1 MMVSRDGRMVGPVGE
16 SRGPGQKMP
25 HGAGGVERKL
35 EGEEGG
41 LGDRDGE
48 Q

>member
-1 MMVSRDGRMVGPVGE
+1 MVSREGRMVGPASE
-16 SRGPGQKMP
+16 SRRPGQKMP
-25 HGAGGVERKL
+25 HGARGVEREL